1 MGCGMASSCDATM
14 PTDLDGSLAI
24 GKLLQVHIGGLA
36 AESLADGVDQ
46 NWV

>member
-1 MGCGMASSCDATM
+1 MGCGMAPSGDAM

-46 NWV
+46 DWV